1 MQKAEPRK
9 LVSAAALVLAAEAK
23 LAETWEDV
31 VGRVERQ
38 AEERGRLKAHVRAQ
52 RDAAATLAAARRTW
66 ENEAAAALAERL
78 TQRDAAA
85 SEALALARRE
95 WEDGEAARRKAA
107 VKKAVDTATERTTA
121 AMMGFAEE
129 RNGAARA
136 AAAAAA
142 VERDSME
149 ARGLVELWLLR
160 SEMAAEAELRV
171 AAERAGRHETEV
183 TGRRETA
190 TAAARAASQAEE
202 GRAAAIAAA
211 VAHHVANTAKVE
223 ASAVASL
230 SAMERRLEAEA
241 HRSSHLQHELAAA
254 ADVLR
259 LAAAELAR
267 CRGAA
272 AARKCEVA
280 MEAARR
286 VDQELKAVE
295 ARAIAAAQLAAGSQ
309 REREMLQRLA
319 AIVAEEEEAAVA
331 AAAAKVK
338 EPEESI
344 RTEALQRAAEQAEAR
359 GIAKGRQE
367 GEGAPGVPEAEVQ
380 LRIDTA
386 CAELRKALEQTQE
399 QCRGLARRLAEAQPA
414 TAQAPV
420 ATSMFG
426 LRW

>member
-1 MQKAEPRK
+1 MQTNA
-9 LVSAAALVLAAEAK
+9 VALVLAAEAK
-23 LAETWEDV
+23 LAETWEGV
-31 VGRVERQ
+31 VARVERQ

-52 RDAAATLAAARRTW
+52 RDAAATLEAARKQW
-66 ENEAAAALAERL
+66 ESEAAAALAERL

-85 SEALALARRE
+85 SEALALARRQ
-95 WEDGEAARRKAA
+95 WEEGEAARRKAA

-136 AAAAAA
+136 ATAAAV
-142 VERDSME
+142 VERDSVE
-149 ARGLVELWLLR
+149 ARGRIELRLLR

-171 AAERAGRHETEV
+171 AAERVGRHETEV
-183 TGRRETA
+183 TGRREMA

-223 ASAVASL
+223 ANAVASL
-230 SAMERRLEAEA
+230 SAMERKLEAEA
-241 HRSSHLQHELAAA
+241 QRSSHLQHELANA

-272 AARKCEVA
+272 AARKREVA

-295 ARAIAAAQLAAGSQ
+295 GRAIAAAQLAAGSP
-309 REREMLQRLA
+309 RELEMLQRLA
-319 AIVAEEEEAAVA
+319 AIVAEEEAALA
-331 AAAAKVK
+331 ATAKVK
-338 EPEESI
+338 EAEQSI
-344 RTEALQRAAEQAEAR
+344 GAEALQMAVQEAEAR

-367 GEGAPGVPEAEVQ
+367 RETDGASGVPEAEVQ
-380 LRIDTA
+380 LRIDAA
-386 CAELRKALEQTQE
+386 CAELRTALEQTEE

-414 TAQAPV
+414 KAQAPA
-420 ATSMFG
+420 ATGVFG
-426 LRW
+426 LRWS